1 MLAEKEIM
9 RQAKLRV
16 QKEASKAKI
25 LAERC
30 LKKRD
35 NVTQLKKELSAAVR
49 KQSETAATLERV
61 TNR

>member
-1 MLAEKEIM
+1 M

-49 KQSETAATLERV
+49 EQSETAATLERV